1 MIKPNYLLQEKA
13 YDTIK
18 EMIKNGD
25 LEPGKIYSLNQMAGQ
40 FDISR
45 TPFRDAV
52 LRLEQERYVD
62 VLPSKGFQVHLM
74 TREDIIETYQMREA
88 LEFYCLKHLIA
99 NQKTQ
104 DGRFF
109 LHKLEKKV
117 QAQAMIIDGDRNAE
131 AFARKDYEFHRSM
144 IQSLHNESMLAIY
157 RNFMYR
163 IFWLNVTSF
172 KQPGRID
179 DTLTEHRRILQ
190 MIYDCDLEA
199 LATLLHEHLVVA
211 EKINLRNIEAKNKG

>member
-1 MIKPNYLLQEKA
+1 MKANYLLQEKA
-13 YDTIK
+13 YETIK
-18 EMIKNGD
+18 EMIKNGE
-25 LEPGKIYSLNQMAGQ
+25 LEPGEIYSLNKMASQ
-40 FDISR
+40 FELSR

-74 TREDIIETYQMREA
+74 TREDIVETYQMREA
-88 LEFYCLKHLIA
+88 LEFYCLKHLMA
-99 NQKTQ
+99 NQDTE
-104 DGRFF
+104 DGQFF

-117 QAQAMIIDGDRNAE
+117 KAQATIINGDRNAE

-163 IFWLNVTSF
+163 IFWLNVMSF

-179 DTLTEHRRILQ
+179 DTLTEHQQILK

-199 LATLLHEHLVVA
+199 LAALLHEHLLVA
-211 EKINLRNIEAKNKG
+211 EKINLRNIEARNEN